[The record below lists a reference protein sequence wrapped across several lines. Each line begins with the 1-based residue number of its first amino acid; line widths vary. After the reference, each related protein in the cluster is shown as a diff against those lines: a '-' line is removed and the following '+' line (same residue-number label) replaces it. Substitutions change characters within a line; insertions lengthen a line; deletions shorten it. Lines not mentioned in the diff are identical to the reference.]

1 MSKLFWIALGGSLGA
16 LLRHAISSL
25 ALRFVPPDVPWGT
38 LAANLLGCFLIGA
51 LWVLANR
58 YSFSQEVRVF
68 VFTGGIGSLTT
79 FSTYGLESLLLLRE
93 GRVLTGLGNI
103 LLSNVLG
110 LALVALGA
118 ACALLVLGESVAA
131 VAGMQQ

>member
-1 MSKLFWIALGGSLGA
+1 MLKLFWIALGGSLGA
-16 LLRHAISSL
+16 LLRHGLSSL
-25 ALRFVPPDVPWGT
+25 AKRLLSPTFPWGT
-38 LAANLLGCFLIGA
+38 LVANLVGCFLIGV
-51 LWVLANR
+51 LWGLATE
-58 YSFSQEVRVF
+58 YSFSQNVRVF
-68 VFTGGIGSLTT
+68 VVTGGIGSLTT

-118 ACALLVLGESVAA
+118 TCALLVIGESVTA
-131 VAGMQQ
+131 VAGVQQ

>member
-1 MSKLFWIALGGSLGA
+1 MSKLFWTALGGSLGA

-25 ALRFVPPDVPWGT
+25 ALRFAPPDVPWGT

-93 GRVLTGLGNI
+93 GRVLTGLSNI

>member
-93 GRVLTGLGNI
+93 GRVLTGLSNI

-118 ACALLVLGESVAA
+118 TCALLVLGESVAA